1 MADQAH
7 EWTDEQIERI
17 QTKLRQVYSQAANEM
32 QDNLE
37 AWLEDF
43 DRKNKAWKKAVSEGV
58 KTEGEY
64 KAWLEDRA
72 MERTW
77 QQDMINTLTYDA
89 VNADV
94 RARQLIND
102 EVPTIYAENGN
113 WATYDIERQAG
124 LDTAFTL
131 YNQDSIRWLV
141 EEDRQL
147 LPQID
152 VTADIQ
158 WHRQK
163 FTSMI
168 TQSILQGESIP
179 KAAARIALVTG
190 MDERASER
198 AARTAMTLA
207 ENKGRQRA
215 FERADGLGI
224 TLTKEWNAHLDGRTR
239 LSHRQA
245 DGQKVGIHEKFVVG
259 GYKMEE
265 PGDNTD
271 APGSEVYNCFT
282 SDNKVITD
290 SEILASYKREYSG
303 KLVTV
308 HTATG
313 VDFTCTPN
321 HPILTVD
328 GWVRAERLHEGSN
341 LLITSIIDS
350 EIPSRYPDINHI
362 MPSFEAVHEL
372 LCMLSAKRTRR
383 LGVNFHGDIATSDV
397 EIVRKERLLG
407 VDGDSFGSEEVAK
420 LLLENSDSS
429 GSGLRSLSSCFK
441 GVMRPASS
449 DMSSER
455 ISLAFLGGHI
465 AHPNVHGLRASS
477 MGNPFFVENFVDDLS
492 AMPNLDGE
500 LLCRLTR
507 KVGVDNVVGIE
518 VKYGTSQV
526 YNLQTENGYYLVGGN
541 NGITIIAKNCRC
553 HMGGIVDEDGLPPA
567 VIHRYSKLPKNVSY
581 EEWKAGRYVTD
592 RNNKETKASKKERG
606 VE

>member
-7 EWTDEQIERI
+7 EWTDEQIDDLAKRMW
-17 QTKLRQVYSQAANEM
+17 QAYSQAANEM
-32 QDNLE
+32 QDKLE

-43 DRKNKAWKKAVSEGV
+43 DRKNKAWKRAVDVGV
-58 KTEGEY
+58 KTEEEY
-64 KAWLEDRA
+64 KDWLHDRA

-77 QQDMINTLTYDA
+77 QEDMVNTLTYDA
-89 VNADV
+89 VNVDARV
-94 RARQLIND
+94 RQLIND
-102 EVPTIYAENGN
+102 EVATVYAENAN
-113 WATYDIERQAG
+113 YATYSIERQAG

-131 YNQDSIRWLV
+131 YNQDSVRWLI
-141 EEDRQL
+141 EQDRKL
-147 LPQID
+147 LPEID
-152 VTADIQ
+152 TIKDVA

-163 FTSMI
+163 FTAMI
-168 TQSILQGESIP
+168 TQGILQGESIP
-179 KAAARIALVTG
+179 KIAARIALVTC
-190 MDERASER
+190 MDKRASER
-198 AARTAMTLA
+198 AARTSMTLA

-224 TLTKEWNAHLDGRTR
+224 PLEKEWNAHLDGRTR

-245 DGQKVGIHEKFVVG
+245 DGQRVGIHEKFIVG
-259 GYKMEE
+259 GYEMEE
-265 PGDNTD
+265 PGDNSE

-350 EIPSRYPDINHI
+350 EIPSRYPDIDHI

-372 LCMLSAKRTRR
+372 LCMLSAKRARC
-383 LGVNFHGDIATSDV
+383 LGVDFHGDIATSDV

-407 VDGDSFGSEEVAK
+407 VDRDSFGSEEVAK
-420 LLLENSDSS
+420 LLFENSDSS

-455 ISLAFLGGHI
+455 VSLAFLGGHI

-477 MGNPFFVENFVDDLS
+477 TGNPPFIENFVDDLS

-553 HMGGIVDEDGLPPA
+553 HMGGIVDKDGLPPA

-581 EEWKAGRYVTD
+581 EEWKAGRYATD